1 MCGIA
6 GFTGLT
12 KGPVKRDAV
21 LFKMSE
27 QLKNRGPDEEGVYL
41 SDSMCLIHRRLVVID
56 PAGGKQPMTRCCRK
70 GSFTLVYNG
79 ELYNT
84 QELRRELEEKGYSFF
99 GHSDTEVLLNGY
111 LEWGEQVTEK
121 LNGIFAFAV
130 CHQETGSL
138 FLARDRGGVKPLF
151 YAKTRDGF
159 AFASELK
166 ALLCHPDLAP
176 VLDREG
182 ARAALFAGAGP
193 EAGQRGV
200 PGNSGAAA
208 GGVPHLE
215 RRGDPHPVLLE
226 AHSPSPHRGDGA
238 HHGAV
243 AVSPHRRHPAATG
256 QRCAPL
262 HLAQRRIGLLHY
274 QRRGGGGIP
283 GGRGRCSPPTA

>member
-21 LFKMSE
+21 LFRMSE

-84 QELRRELEEKGYSFF
+84 DELRQELEEKGYSFF

-138 FLARDRGGVKPLF
+138 FLARG
-151 YAKTRDGF
+151 
-159 AFASELK
+159 
-166 ALLCHPDLAP
+166 
-176 VLDREG
+176 
-182 ARAALFAGAGP
+182 
-193 EAGQRGV
+193 
-200 PGNSGAAA
+200 
-208 GGVPHLE
+208 
-215 RRGDPHPVLLE
+215 
-226 AHSPSPHRGDGA
+226 
-238 HHGAV
+238 
-243 AVSPHRRHPAATG
+243 
-256 QRCAPL
+256 
-262 HLAQRRIGLLHY
+262 
-274 QRRGGGGIP
+274 QRRGQALVLRQNQRRLCLCLGTKGPALPSGP
-283 GGRGRCSPPTA
+283 GSGAGSGRGQAAIFAGSGP